1 MFYFKAKATSRNQ
14 SALHV
19 PPFPKNQGTQY
30 ELKIT
35 LATEYDEELNKIT
48 TQLLKKF
55 NQLD

>member
-1 MFYFKAKATSRNQ
+1 MFYLKAKPTSRNQ

-30 ELKIT
+30 ELEMT
-35 LATEYDEELNKIT
+35 HVTEYDEELNNIT

-55 NQLD
+55 NQ